1 MGSLLLRTT
10 TFRRITM
17 GVAVG
22 ALLLLSPSPVE
33 AASPPPS
40 VPTGAAVPA
49 RISLTCGT
57 SVNPNTLS
65 RPETITSTSIG
76 RATVSLRDGHRGGRI
91 YLWARITG
99 ARRGDTVRLD
109 WTDFGLGGRRHQC
122 TATVHTGS
130 DQHTVAAQYLQSG
143 SDHREFRACGHHG
156 GVTRCTRWMP

>member
-10 TFRRITM
+10 TFRRIAM

-49 RISLTCGT
+49 RISLTCGS

-91 YLWARITG
+91 YLWA
-99 ARRGDTVRLD
+99 AHHRRAP
-109 WTDFGLGGRRHQC
+109 W
-122 TATVHTGS
+122 
-130 DQHTVAAQYLQSG
+130 
-143 SDHREFRACGHHG
+143 
-156 GVTRCTRWMP
+156 